1 MMKKFFL
8 IFITSLAISVVSVFI
23 YNKYKI
29 VDLFIAFL
37 LGTIIGQFINDKVTF
52 EKFQHYCLYLLIPI
66 GLFFYGSQINLI
78 FLIKQRPITYL
89 LVFTTIILYFLLI
102 IPLNKFIFGI
112 NNKRLN
118 YILASA
124 NAICGI
130 TATIILIPFTNAKR
144 EEIHSIII
152 SIFITGLI
160 SSIMFICLSYTY
172 FNLNPGANTIL
183 AATSINNTGSL
194 YFVID
199 NVNRNLVDYAM
210 SIKGLRVSTIIPVS
224 IILMCLFYNK
234 NNDVDT
240 KLYERFDNSLLYI
253 ITLTFLLISSSIL
266 FTFFHGARK
275 EVTEIYKIIFC
286 MVLANIGMSC
296 KWTTNLSKTIL
307 NNFFA
312 SFTAWLAIT
321 LVGYCLL
328 KTFYF

>member
-8 IFITSLAISVVSVFI
+8 IFIISLAISVVSIFI
-23 YNKYKI
+23 YNEYKI

-37 LGTIIGQFINDKVTF
+37 LGAIIGQFIKDNDTY
-52 EKFQHYCLYLLIPI
+52 EKFHNYFLYLLIPI

-78 FLIKQRPITYL
+78 FLIKQKPITYL
-89 LVFTTIILYFLLI
+89 LLFTTIILYFLLI
-102 IPLNKFIFGI
+102 IPLNRYIFGI

-152 SIFITGLI
+152 SVFITGLI
-160 SSIMFICLSYTY
+160 SSIIFICLSHIY

-183 AATSINNTGSL
+183 AATTINNTGSL
-194 YFVID
+194 LFVID
-199 NVNRNLVDYAM
+199 NVNRNLIDYAM
-210 SIKGLRVSTIIPVS
+210 SIKGVRVSTIIPVS

-234 NNDVDT
+234 NNDMAT
-240 KLYERFDNSLLYI
+240 KLYEHFNNSILYI
-253 ITLTFLLISSSIL
+253 ITLAFLLISSSIL
-266 FTFFHGARK
+266 FTFFHGIHK
-275 EVTEIYKIIFC
+275 EVTVIYKIIFC

-296 KWTTNLSKTIL
+296 KWTTNLGKIIL
-307 NNFFA
+307 NNFFT
-312 SFTAWLAIT
+312 SFIAWLAVT

-328 KTFYF
+328 KIFYF